1 MTKIFQQPKPTVIQ
15 QSAAPEA
22 MPTPAAPAAPD
33 PVRVPNATDPD
44 VVAARRVKVQE
55 DFANRRGRD
64 STRLTKG
71 EGRDIAYTRT
81 TLG

>member
-1 MTKIFQQPKPTVIQ
+1 MANVFSQPKPTVVQ
-15 QSAAPEA
+15 AAAPE
-22 MPTPAAPAAPD
+22 PTPTPQVAPVAPD
-33 PVRVPNATDPD
+33 PIRVPNATDPD
-44 VVAARRVKVQE
+44 VVAARRVKIQDE
-55 DFANRRGRD
+55 FANRRGRE